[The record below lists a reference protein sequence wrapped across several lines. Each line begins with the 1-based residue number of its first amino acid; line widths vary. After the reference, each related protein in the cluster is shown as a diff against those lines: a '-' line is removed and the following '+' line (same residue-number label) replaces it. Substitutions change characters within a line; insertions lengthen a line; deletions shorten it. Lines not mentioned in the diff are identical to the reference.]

1 MIDIC
6 ALGPLRVSSGLFN
19 AGLLKSGAKVSF
31 YYFHVFSKYLYK
43 SSFVLCIF
51 YCKKKLYLV
60 LHVSLLQ

>member
-31 YYFHVFSKYLYK
+31 HYFYAFSSNYV
-43 SSFVLCIF
+43 VLIF
-51 YCKKKLYLV
+51 SDKKKGYIRDFI
-60 LHVSLLQ
+60 